1 MDTEG
6 ANAVEEG
13 AASNV
18 PQYRFKE
25 QAYVNMML
33 VGPNEKT
40 DVAYYRGIPGPHMV
54 PLNEAAR
61 AQVKK
66 YAAEMKRGDPI
77 AAISVVSEEA
87 VKATAAAT
95 GVRAQ

>member
-1 MDTEG
+1 METEG
-6 ANAVEEG
+6 ANAVEES

-40 DVAYYRGIPGPHMV
+40 DTAYYRGIPGPHMV
-54 PLNEAAR
+54 PLNEAAK
-61 AQVKK
+61 AMVKK
-66 YAAEMKRGDPI
+66 HAEVMKRGDPI
-77 AAISVVSEEA
+77 NAITVVSEEA

-95 GVRAQ
+95 GVRIN